1 MNPKIFV
8 KTSFVIFLACILI
21 HYILE
26 FLLKHFVVF
35 IITFVII
42 VTYSKKNQ

>member
-1 MNPKIFV
+1 MKPKDFL
-8 KTSFVIFLACILI
+8 KTSFTVFLACIGI

-42 VTYSKKNQ
+42 VTYPKKNQ